1 MATSSRIGLDIGG
14 TKIEGVSLD
23 SAGNVEA
30 SAIVPTRHGNEGLL
44 GAAEDVICSLAAQT
58 RKSIVEFSGVGAGV
72 PGQVDSANGVVRYS
86 YNTGV
91 RDLAL
96 GPLLSE
102 QLGIPVAVE
111 NDVTAA
117 AVGAAHLMNATGLV
131 AYLNLGTGLSAG
143 IVIDGD
149 PVRGALGYSGEIGH
163 LAIDSRRRK
172 CPCGQRGCLETIA
185 SGSALKRYWPA
196 GGEHPGRMLLAAV
209 DAGDAAAAEAY
220 ELLVEGTVEAIR
232 ILGFTLNPGSL
243 IIGGGLR
250 LIGEPFLTEV
260 HYRVTQLESESE
272 FLAALELGDRTRV
285 LPAESPAASVG
296 AALIARA

>member
-1 MATSSRIGLDIGG
+1 MASSSRIGLDIGG

-58 RKSIVEFSGVGAGV
+58 RRSIVEFSGVGAGV
-72 PGQVDSANGVVRYS
+72 PGQVDSAKGIVRYS

-96 GPLLSE
+96 GPVLSE
-102 QLGIPVAVE
+102 RIGIPVAVE

-163 LAIDSRRRK
+163 LAIDGRRRE
-172 CPCGQRGCLETIA
+172 CPCGQLGCLETIA

-196 GGEHPGRMLLAAV
+196 GGEHPGRTLLAAV

-220 ELLVEGTVEAIR
+220 ELLVEGTVESIR
-232 ILGFTLNPGSL
+232 ILGFTLNPGTL

-250 LIGEPFLTEV
+250 LIGESFLTEV
-260 HYRVTQLESESE
+260 HNRVTQLESESE
-272 FLAALELGDRTRV
+272 FLAALELSDRTRV